1 MNLQCDKEGKPHNSG
16 IIGKEAFIK
25 KNGKKLVLT
34 RPREGDFICPKIF
47 EDKLLY
53 NMPRLLN

>member
-1 MNLQCDKEGKPHNSG
+1 VTKKEKPHNSG
-16 IIGKEAFIK
+16 IIGKKDFIM

-34 RPREGDFICPKIF
+34 HPREGHVICPKIF

-53 NMPRLLN
+53 NMPHLLN

>member
-16 IIGKEAFIK
+16 IIDMEAFIK
-25 KNGKKLVLT
+25 KSGKKLVLT
-34 RPREGDFICPKIF
+34 HPCEGNFIYPKIL

>member
-1 MNLQCDKEGKPHNSG
+1 MNLQCDKEGNPHNSG

-34 RPREGDFICPKIF
+34 HPREGDFICPKIF

>member
-25 KNGKKLVLT
+25 QNGQKLVLT
-34 RPREGDFICPKIF
+34 HPREGNFICPKNI
-47 EDKLLY
+47 
-53 NMPRLLN
+53 

>member
-25 KNGKKLVLT
+25 KNGQMLVLT
-34 RPREGDFICPKIF
+34 HPREGNFICPKIF

-53 NMPRLLN
+53 NKPRLLN